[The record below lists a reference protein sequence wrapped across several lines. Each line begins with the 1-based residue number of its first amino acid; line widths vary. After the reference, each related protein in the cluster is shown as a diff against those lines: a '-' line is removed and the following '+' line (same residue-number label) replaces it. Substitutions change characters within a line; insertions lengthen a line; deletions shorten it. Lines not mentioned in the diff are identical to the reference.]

1 MIEKTALRGS
11 NTAVPLALALLLSTA
26 CGGGDD
32 APRAATDAGPTA
44 AETAPT
50 APAAAPE
57 MDADGPAAA
66 GTEAARSA
74 AAETSVEG
82 ELPLVRVWK
91 APTCGC
97 CGDWVEH
104 VRAAGF
110 PVEVH
115 DVETL
120 TAVKQ
125 EHGIAAEHRS
135 CHTATVD
142 GYVVEGHVPADL
154 IRRMIEERP
163 EIRGLAVPGM
173 PVGSPGMEVGDRK
186 DPYDVLALLTGG
198 SVVVYDSR

>member
-1 MIEKTALRGS
+1 MIETTCMHVL
-11 NTAVPLALALLLSTA
+11 
-26 CGGGDD
+26 
-32 APRAATDAGPTA
+32 RAALPLTFAVLLTTGCERADQPPPGAGN
-44 AETAPT
+44 ETTSAT
-50 APAAAPE
+50 VGQGAPAASSGDEAAQADVGADIAARPS
-57 MDADGPAAA
+57 ADGD
-66 GTEAARSA
+66 
-74 AAETSVEG
+74 
-82 ELPLVRVWK
+82 LPLVRVWK
-91 APTCGC
+91 SPTCGC

-104 VRAAGF
+104 IRAAGF

-115 DVETL
+115 DVATL
-120 TAVKQ
+120 AAVKE
-125 EHGIAAEHRS
+125 EHGISEEHRS

-154 IRRMIEERP
+154 VRRMIEERP

>member
-1 MIEKTALRGS
+1 MIEMTCIRALRA
-11 NTAVPLALALLLSTA
+11 AVPLTFAVLLTTG
-26 CGGGDD
+26 CGGADEL
-32 APRAATDAGPTA
+32 PRAESAP
-44 AETAPT
+44 ETT
-50 APAAAPE
+50 SETVGQDAPAASS
-57 MDADGPAAA
+57 G
-66 GTEAARSA
+66 GEAARSDAMQDGAEQASA
-74 AAETSVEG
+74 AG

-91 APTCGC
+91 SPTCGC

-104 VRAAGF
+104 MRAAGF

-120 TAVKQ
+120 TTVKE
-125 EHGIAAEHRS
+125 EHGISQEHRS

-154 IRRMIEERP
+154 VRRVLEERP